1 MLDRI
6 QEHLEAIYGLRCEYR
21 ASDFLV
27 DFETA
32 KALGGTGR
40 NREELLV
47 SQSVDAHGENLDL
60 ALYLEPEMLKRVSS
74 FEARPSGALD
84 DELPSFCEV
93 AEGVSHFVYMTHTAR
108 LERTVSLLELEAQ
121 AEVDKFA
128 VCVLMRWGRDSAGWA
143 TSLVGRL
150 FHRVRFNEQLSADE
164 RWRYVEANR
173 LAKAYAERLLKLVRA
188 QNLGPLLAELRH
200 AYRLGAEAKLQYFA
214 RVR

>member
-21 ASDFLV
+21 ARDFLV
-27 DFETA
+27 DSETA
-32 KALGGTGR
+32 RALGGTGR
-40 NREELLV
+40 SREELLV
-47 SQSVDAHGENLDL
+47 SQSHDGENLDL
-60 ALYLEPEMLKRVSS
+60 ALYLEPSLLKRVTS
-74 FEARPSGALD
+74 FESHPDEALD
-84 DELPSFCEV
+84 GGELAGFCEV
-93 AEGVSHFVYMTHTAR
+93 AEGVSHFVYLTQTAG

-128 VCVLMRWGRDSAGWA
+128 ICLLMRWGRDGAAWA
-143 TSLVGRL
+143 TSLAGRL
-150 FHRVRFNEQLSADE
+150 FQRVRFNEQLTPDE

-173 LAKAYAERLLKLVRA
+173 LAQAYVGRLMRHVREGQLERLL
-188 QNLGPLLAELRH
+188 GELRH